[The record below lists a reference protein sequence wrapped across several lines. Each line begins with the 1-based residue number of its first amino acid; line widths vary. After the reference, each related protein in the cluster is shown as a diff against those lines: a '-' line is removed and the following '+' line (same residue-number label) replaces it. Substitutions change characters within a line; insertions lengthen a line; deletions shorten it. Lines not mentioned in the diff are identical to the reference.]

1 MAYQINCGTRGD
13 DTAIERLV
21 HVTKMRW
28 RIERDYREL
37 KQEFGLGHNEGRN
50 WRGRRDYC
58 RNRMWFLALFWR

>member
-37 KQEFGLGHNEGRN
+37 KQEFGLGHYGGRT
-50 WRGRRDYC
+50 WHGRRDYC